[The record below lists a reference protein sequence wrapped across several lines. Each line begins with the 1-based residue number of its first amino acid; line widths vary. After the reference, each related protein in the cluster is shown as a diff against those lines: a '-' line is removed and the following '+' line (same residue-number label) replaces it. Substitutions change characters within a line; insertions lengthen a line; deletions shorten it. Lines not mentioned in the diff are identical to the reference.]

1 MHKPPDRIRNV
12 ALVGHRGSGKTSLHE
27 ALLHQAGAV
36 NRLGSVVDGTTVSDA
51 DSDEKARQ
59 MSISAA
65 LSSFEWDDRK
75 VNLLD
80 TPGEPSFVADAL
92 GALRVCESAIF
103 VVNAVMGVEV
113 TTTRLWQRADEL
125 DLARLLFVNML
136 DRERADFFRSLEAL
150 KTAFGQHVVATEI
163 PIGSEHEVRGV
174 IDLVDMKA
182 YEYDGNGRE
191 NCREL
196 PIPDDLAAQAQQY
209 REKLMDEVSE
219 TSDSLMERYL
229 EGEEI
234 SHDEIVAALKEG
246 TNHGDLFPVTCGVAT
261 RNLAT
266 NRLLDAIVEDLPS
279 PVKHGALD
287 LDGLTLEPSEDAELH
302 AYVFKTRA
310 DPFAGRINLFRV
322 YSGVMNHDT
331 QVVNARTQN
340 KERIGQLLV
349 FSGKDNK
356 HVDEFGPGDIG
367 AVAKLKETRAG
378 DWLVAKA
385 HDVVMPQIR
394 LPNPVMAFAIEPKSK
409 GDEEKVSTALR
420 RLQEEDPTIDVH
432 RDPQTGEQIV
442 AGLSQIHVEVI
453 VERMR
458 DRFGAE
464 VNLKPPRVP
473 YQETIR
479 KGAKA
484 HGRHKKQTGGRG
496 QFGDCHIEIEP
507 LADGD
512 FEFQNAIKGGVIPT
526 GFIPAVEKGVREAM
540 ETGTVAGYPV
550 KGVRVRL
557 YDGQYHSV
565 DSSEMAFKVAGS
577 MAMKQALEE
586 AGSVLLEPIMLVTL
600 SVPEDSVGDVIGD
613 LNSRRGRPL
622 GMEPVG
628 GMTEIKAEVPMAE
641 MLSYAPDLRS
651 LTAGQGE
658 YTMDFERYEEVPGH
672 LAQKVVEEARSEE
685 GATA

>member
-1 MHKPPDRIRNV
+1 
-12 ALVGHRGSGKTSLHE
+12 
-27 ALLHQAGAV
+27 
-36 NRLGSVVDGTTVSDA
+36 
-51 DSDEKARQ
+51 
-59 MSISAA
+59 
-65 LSSFEWDDRK
+65 
-75 VNLLD
+75 
-80 TPGEPSFVADAL
+80 
-92 GALRVCESAIF
+92 
-103 VVNAVMGVEV
+103 
-113 TTTRLWQRADEL
+113 
-125 DLARLLFVNML
+125 
-136 DRERADFFRSLEAL
+136 
-150 KTAFGQHVVATEI
+150 
-163 PIGSEHEVRGV
+163 
-174 IDLVDMKA
+174 
-182 YEYDGNGRE
+182 
-191 NCREL
+191 
-196 PIPDDLAAQAQQY
+196 
-209 REKLMDEVSE
+209 
-219 TSDSLMERYL
+219 
-229 EGEEI
+229 
-234 SHDEIVAALKEG
+234 
-246 TNHGDLFPVTCGVAT
+246 
-261 RNLAT
+261 
-266 NRLLDAIVEDLPS
+266 
-279 PVKHGALD
+279 
-287 LDGLTLEPSEDAELH
+287 
-302 AYVFKTRA
+302 
-310 DPFAGRINLFRV
+310 
-322 YSGVMNHDT
+322 
-331 QVVNARTQN
+331 
-340 KERIGQLLV
+340 
-349 FSGKDNK
+349 
-356 HVDEFGPGDIG
+356 
-367 AVAKLKETRAG
+367 
-378 DWLVAKA
+378 
-385 HDVVMPQIR
+385 
-394 LPNPVMAFAIEPKSK
+394 MAFAIEPKSK

-512 FEFQNAIKGGVIPT
+512 FEFENAIKGGVIPT

-540 ETGTVAGYPV
+540 ESGTVAGYPV